1 MSTTTGVD
9 FGGIIT
15 TALAGFQTNLTDAA
29 PALLGIGVVV
39 FGIPFVWGWARRL
52 IS

>member
-1 MSTTTGVD
+1 MSTPTPVD
-9 FGGIIT
+9 FGGLVT
-15 TALAGFQTNLTDAA
+15 SALGNFQGNLTDAA